1 MMLWFVHRFAA
12 QATATAA
19 DGKSF
24 SSSTSAPANGSAS
37 ASLLMLDLAPAG
49 SVIGAVSSGS
59 GDAMLEQLLTSSS
72 HEVAERQATPG
83 VSTVLFLDSIGLG
96 HLQVGTSDFN
106 RVFLVFVSLWILWLI
121 SIHVQW
127 NPGYG
132 HPACV
137 DTPLKWTPAVRLF

>member
-1 MMLWFVHRFAA
+1 MISWFVHSFAA
-12 QATATAA
+12 QASPTAA

-24 SSSTSAPANGSAS
+24 SSATSAPANGSAS

-49 SVIGAVSSGS
+49 SVSGAVSSGS

-96 HLQVGTSDFN
+96 HLQVGTAGSSN
-106 RVFLVFVSLWILWLI
+106 LYLYR
-121 SIHVQW
+121 
-127 NPGYG
+127 
-132 HPACV
+132 
-137 DTPLKWTPAVRLF
+137 